1 MPIWARPFAPPP
13 LRVSPILGLLP
24 LPETVVCCIPFS
36 ESPEKTCVPDEP
48 VESWP
53 AALLVNKKNK
63 QQE

>member
-1 MPIWARPFAPPP
+1 M
-13 LRVSPILGLLP
+13 
-24 LPETVVCCIPFS
+24 VCCNPFS
-36 ESPEKTCVPDEP
+36 ESPETTCVPDEP